1 MIRFLVKRPVA
12 VIVSFVALL
21 LVGAA
26 AALFIP
32 VSLLPD
38 IDVPEITVQ
47 VDKADASSLEIEE
60 SLVRPVRQGLA
71 QLHGLERLEST
82 SREGRGTIR
91 LTFEHGTNTDLA
103 FIEVNEKIDR
113 AMNRLPREAE
123 RPLVVKASTS
133 DIPAFYL
140 NVRLSNSGQIAGTEG
155 RFLEFSD
162 FIRQILKRRLEQLP
176 EVAMVDLTG
185 LEQSQVL
192 IAPYTGKL
200 RTLGLTPQAVQQALQ
215 ENNIQLG
222 NILVRDG
229 HYQYYLRFS
238 SGLYSTGDIGNLYL
252 NISGRLF
259 RLKDIARVTLEEEQ
273 PEGSFFSGQDKAVS
287 MAVIKQSSARM
298 EDLRKNT
305 TRLLKQFE
313 KDYPGVSFDL
323 AQDQT
328 ALLDYSIGNLKQDL
342 LIGGTL
348 AFLLMLAFIKKF
360 RAALLIGITIP
371 VSLVISQLVFYL
383 TGLSIN
389 IVSLS
394 GLILG
399 LGMIIDNSIVVIDN
413 ITQHR
418 EKGLPLEDACVA
430 GTEEMIRPLISS
442 VLTNCAVF
450 VPLIFLSG
458 IAGTLFYDQA
468 ISITVGIVVSLFV
481 SVMLLPVLYKLL
493 HVRKLLHARRRKQ
506 LPVQKRG
513 QVTAR
518 PKWEIANVTRW
529 YEAGLAFVFRRKGF
543 STLLAFLLLAV
554 GAVVF
559 GQLEKERFPRLS
571 RSDFEMT
578 IDWNEALPLEAN
590 QARTLSLLESAAA
603 HIQASNSWVGQQQ
616 YLLNKGYNLS
626 LSESKTYLSAG
637 SPRQVEPLQQL
648 LVQELRRLHPQAI
661 VRFSPAKTPF
671 EQVFGEKQA
680 PLRVEISGRENRMP
694 EVRETAAVMEAI
706 GNRFPAAGLNPLPLR
721 ENLIL
726 SVRPEQALL
735 YNVRPE
741 DIRSTVES
749 AFKSRQVSTLRGGQS
764 VIPIVMGTGGGQPLA
779 EVLSTASVRSN
790 DSTYIPLASV
800 IDMKREQ
807 GYKYISAGRGGQYY
821 PVDIQTQDA
830 EAVLS
835 GVKENIAPAF
845 PELSF
850 SYSGS
855 YFYNN
860 VLVREMA
867 VILVI
872 AVLLL
877 YFILAAQ
884 FESLTQPLIILL
896 ELPIDIAGALLMLYF
911 FGGSIN
917 LMSMI
922 GIIVMCG
929 IIINDSILKIDAIN
943 QLRKKGYGLMEA
955 IRSAG
960 HARLKSIVMISLT
973 TVGALSPTLFMHDI
987 GSELQRPLALT
998 LIGGMLLGMVVS
1010 LLFIPL
1016 VYWFIYRNEA
1026 NNLPGPGGD
1035 KPGLRGTEPNEPGP
1049 YQPDPYPLPKI

>member
-12 VIVSFVALL
+12 VIVSFIALL
-21 LVGAA
+21 LIGAA

-47 VDKADASSLEIEE
+47 VDKADASSGEIEQAIIRPIRE
-60 SLVRPVRQGLA
+60 GLV
-71 QLHGLERLEST
+71 QLHGLERIEST
-82 SREGRGTIR
+82 SREGRGTVR
-91 LTFEHGTNTDLA
+91 LSFEHGTNTDLA

-113 AMNRLPREAE
+113 SMNRLPRDVE

-140 NVRLSNSGQIAGTEG
+140 NVQLKNTGEAAADER

-162 FIRQILKRRLEQLP
+162 FVRQILKRRLEQLP
-176 EVAMVDLTG
+176 EVAMVDLSG
-185 LEQSQVL
+185 LEESEIL
-192 IAPYTGKL
+192 ISPYTGKL
-200 RTLGLTPQAVQQALQ
+200 RTLGLTPAAVQQALQ
-215 ENNIQLG
+215 EHNIQLG

-238 SGLYSTGDIGNLYL
+238 SGLYSTADIKDLYL

-259 RLKDIARVTLEEEQ
+259 RLEDIASVRLVEEQ
-273 PEGSFFSGQDKAVS
+273 AKGAFFSGQHRAIS

-298 EDLRKNT
+298 EDLRENT
-305 TRLLKQFE
+305 RQLMTLFE
-313 KDYPGVSFDL
+313 KDYPGMSFEL
-323 AQDQT
+323 AQDQS
-328 ALLDYSIGNLKQDL
+328 ALLDYSISNLKQDL
-342 LIGGTL
+342 LIGGSL
-348 AFLLMLAFIKKF
+348 AFLLMLAFIKKL
-360 RAALLIGITIP
+360 RAAVLIGITIP
-371 VSLVISQLVFYL
+371 VSLVISQLVFFM

-389 IVSLS
+389 IISLS

-418 EKGLPLEDACVA
+418 EKGLSLEDACVA
-430 GTEEMIRPLISS
+430 GTEEVIRPLISS

-450 VPLIFLSG
+450 LPLIFLSG

-468 ISITVGIVVSLFV
+468 LSITIGIIVSLFV
-481 SVMLLPVLYKLL
+481 SVLLLPVLYRLL
-493 HVRKLLHARRRKQ
+493 HRGKQ
-506 LPVQKRG
+506 DE
-513 QVTAR
+513 R
-518 PKWEIANVTRW
+518 PPNRKWELLNVTGW
-529 YEAGLAFVFRRKGF
+529 YEAGLAFVFKRKAL
-543 STLLAFLLLAV
+543 SLSLSALLLAA
-554 GAVVF
+554 GAMVYM
-559 GQLEKERFPRLS
+559 QLDKERFPRLS
-571 RSDFEMT
+571 RADFEMF
-578 IDWNEALPLEAN
+578 IDWNEAIPLEEN
-590 QARTLSLLESAAA
+590 QARTLSLLNTAGEQVQSA
-603 HIQASNSWVGQQQ
+603 NSWIGQQQ
-616 YLLNKGYNLS
+616 YLLNKTYDLS
-626 LSESKTYLSAG
+626 LSESKTYINTPSPAQVAPLEDLLSAK
-637 SPRQVEPLQQL
+637 LQQ
-648 LVQELRRLHPQAI
+648 QYPQAI
-661 VRFSPAKTPF
+661 LRFSAAKTPF
-671 EQVFGEKQA
+671 EEVFGEKQA
-680 PLRVEISGRENRMP
+680 PLRVEISDQENNNMP
-694 EVRETAAVMEAI
+694 AVGETAAVMDAI
-706 GNRFPAAGLNPLPLR
+706 RSRFPDVSLKPLPLR

-726 SVRPEQALL
+726 SVRTEQALL
-735 YNVRPE
+735 YNVPT
-741 DIRSTVES
+741 DVIRNTVET
-749 AFKSRQVSTLRGGQS
+749 ALKSKQVSTLRGGQS
-764 VIPIVMGTGGGQPLA
+764 VIPIVMGSTEKQPLA
-779 EVLSTASVRSN
+779 SFLSTAAVRSN
-790 DSTYIPLASV
+790 DSVYVPLASLV
-800 IDMKREQ
+800 NMEREH
-807 GYKYISAGRGGQYY
+807 GYKYISAGRQGQYY
-821 PVDIQTQDA
+821 PIAIETEEP
-830 EAVLS
+830 EAVL
-835 GVKENIAPAF
+835 KEIQENVSPAF

-855 YFYNN
+855 YFFNN
-860 VLVREMA
+860 VLIKEMA

-884 FESLTQPLIILL
+884 FESLMQPLIILL
-896 ELPIDIAGALLMLYF
+896 ELPIDIAGALLMLYI

-955 IRSAG
+955 IRAAG
-960 HARLKSIVMISLT
+960 HTRLKSIVMISLT

-1016 VYWFIYRNEA
+1016 VYWFIYRNSDVPGRDHPGSHA
-1026 NNLPGPGGD
+1026 TGLPGPDVGNPNAGNPESPFAN
-1035 KPGLRGTEPNEPGP
+1035 PGSLLKT
-1049 YQPDPYPLPKI
+1049 